1 MALTHGKDSAMA
13 QSPCGDQTTA
23 QSLVSRLAGQVRHP
37 KTEPRL
43 GPSPPFEKL
52 IFHPIF
58 WGYVADVMKCGV
70 HKEVSIDWVG
80 LNEKTLVYSQ
90 RYRKRAKEHAMWP
103 LLRQFF

>member
-58 WGYVADVMKCGV
+58 WGVC
-70 HKEVSIDWVG
+70 SRC
-80 LNEKTLVYSQ
+80 NE
-90 RYRKRAKEHAMWP
+90 MWGP
-103 LLRQFF
+103 QGGFH